1 MAPPSEKDTVSIA
14 FVRAAL
20 AGLERRGG
28 DPATVLVAAGIPTN
42 LLASDHSRVSATSFG
57 ALWLAIA
64 AAIDDELF
72 GMDTR
77 RMKVGSFALLCR
89 AAVRAPNLEAA
100 LDLVAQTFN
109 VVMDD
114 ARVHLHGPPGDARLV
129 VEERS
134 DRALPFRVF
143 AHETILIMLHGVACW
158 LIGRR
163 IPIRQA
169 AFAYP
174 RPAWSREYLSMYA
187 TDCVFDAAASSITF
201 AARTLDAAVVQD
213 PASTR
218 EFLRDA
224 PHNFIVKYKDAKSF
238 AARIRRRLRGASPAL
253 WPQFADLSEEFGV
266 AESTLH
272 RRLEQEGTS
281 FREIRDALRRDL
293 AIDKLTHSDASVADI
308 AEGLG
313 FAEPSAFH
321 RAFKQWTGVRPGDYR
336 REAHASP

>member
-20 AGLERRGG
+20 AGLARRGG
-28 DPATVLVAAGIPTN
+28 DSAAVLVAAGIPAN
-42 LLASDHSRVSATSFG
+42 LLGSDQSRVSAASFG

-72 GMDTR
+72 GTDAR
-77 RMKVGSFALLCR
+77 RMKVGTFALLCR
-89 AAVRAPNLEAA
+89 AAVQAPTLEAA
-100 LDLVAQTFN
+100 LHLVVQTFN
-109 VVMDD
+109 IVMDD
-114 ARVHLHGPPGDARLV
+114 AQVQIHGAPGDARLV

-134 DRALPFRVF
+134 DRPLAFRVF

-163 IPIRQA
+163 IPIRHA
-169 AFAYP
+169 AFAYAQ
-174 RPAWSREYLSMYA
+174 PAWWREYLSMYSQ
-187 TDCVFDAAASSITF
+187 DLEFDAAASSITF
-201 AARTLDAAVVQD
+201 AARTLDAAIVQD
-213 PASTR
+213 AAAART
-218 EFLRDA
+218 FLRDA

-238 AARIRRRLRGASPAL
+238 AARIRRKLRDTAPVA
-253 WPQFADLSEEFGV
+253 WPGFATLSDEFGV

-272 RRLEQEGTS
+272 RKLELEGTS

-293 AIDKLTHSDASVADI
+293 AIDRLTHSDASVADI

-336 REAHASP
+336 REHPH